1 MLLFVALQPGILVT
15 LPAVGRSVFMT
26 GKTSVHAVFVHA
38 LVFMLVIHLLRRG
51 GYLEGFSASGPWRIP
66 SATVLFPNAS
76 STAKSDWAK
85 YTAMLKSPSITL
97 NSVISMYNTVNS
109 RYLTALKN
117 TKSTTRNADINTYG
131 MLLNQITNKRMQ
143 LEKKQP
149 VIASSMAKPM
159 VPVMSN
165 SMAKPMAPM
174 MSNSMPPPKMSSS
187 SPPYGLGSYIYNTMY
202 QPIYSMYSNYMYG
215 TVMSSSMPRI

>member
-1 MLLFVALQPGILVT
+1 MLLFVALQPGILLT

-117 TKSTTRNADINTYG
+117 TKSTTRKADINTYG
-131 MLLNQITNKRMQ
+131 MLLDQITNKRMQ

-159 VPVMSN
+159 VPV
-165 SMAKPMAPM
+165 